1 MSCKYFISFIFVLI
15 ITNGY
20 GQNKEQSSKKF
31 PVDIRLNSCMDST
44 ENQTTLGMID
54 CANRAMES
62 WDAEMNKYYRLLL
75 SKLSENTKVKI
86 QISQRK
92 WLEYRDAEFEAQGN
106 LYSEMEGTMWQ
117 VVSANRQLQIV
128 KDRAI
133 ELMSYYEDL
142 NLSNN

>member
-1 MSCKYFISFIFVLI
+1 MSYKYFILLLFILI

-20 GQNKEQSSKKF
+20 GQNKERTSNKF
-31 PVDIRLNSCMDST
+31 PVDIRLNSCLDSA
-44 ENQTTLGMID
+44 ENQTTAGMID
-54 CANRAMES
+54 CANKAMES

-117 VVSANRQLQIV
+117 VASANRQLQIIR
-128 KDRAI
+128 DRAI

-142 NLSNN
+142 TFE

>member
-1 MSCKYFISFIFVLI
+1 
-15 ITNGY
+15 
-20 GQNKEQSSKKF
+20 
-31 PVDIRLNSCMDST
+31 MDST